1 MSDYLAVAG
10 VSAILKWTLLDALT
24 LDGPSSIV
32 DTTKP
37 AVTVGPPDLVTTGA
51 EEPVQLNLFMY
62 YASHNAAFRNL
73 CLPSADSNGNKL
85 SNPPLALNLHYL
97 MSAYGKSE
105 FDAEI
110 MLGWAMKVF
119 HENPVYS
126 QSEISDLIAQI
137 ASSAQPTA
145 EVKLLVNT
153 TLASQVESIKVTP
166 ESLSNEEIS
175 RLWMAFQTHY
185 RTTTSY
191 QVTVVLIQDTSTVKS
206 NLPVQSRNIAT
217 LAMPPPVLKNISP
230 TNAAVGDMLTLTG
243 SYFLGDKASAT
254 MVQFDGRLPLVAAAS
269 VQDGC
274 VRVKVPANLPA
285 GVRGVRVVRQ
295 VNFGVSTDPHAGF
308 SSNTEQFFLVPTITT
323 APPIVAAINTT
334 LSLAVTPPV
343 GREQQVALMVGNYS
357 IALAARPPTDPAFSS
372 ALNFPIPADFPY
384 STPPAALPLR
394 VQVDGAQ
401 SRLTLDQNLGSGTY
415 GQFLPQAEITP

>member
-10 VSAILKWTLLDALT
+10 VSAILKQTLIDALAVN
-24 LDGPSSIV
+24 GPSSIM
-32 DTTKP
+32 DMAKP
-37 AVTVGPPDLVTTGA
+37 VTVGPPDLVVTGT

-62 YASHNAAFRNL
+62 YASQNAAFRNM
-73 CLPSADSNGNKL
+73 CLPSFDSQGNKL

-97 MSAYGKSE
+97 VSAYGKSE

-110 MLGWAMKVF
+110 ILGWAMKVF
-119 HENPVYS
+119 HENPIYS
-126 QSEISDLIAQI
+126 QSDISNLLSEMSG
-137 ASSAQPTA
+137 SSAP
-145 EVKLLVNT
+145 EVILLVQT

-166 ESLSNEEIS
+166 ESLSNEEIA

-206 NLPVQSRNIAT
+206 NLPVQSRNVLA

-243 SYFLGDKASAT
+243 SYFLGDKAINT
-254 MVQFDGRLPLVAAAS
+254 MVQFDGMQPLVPAAS
-269 VQDGC
+269 VQDSC
-274 VRVKVPANLPA
+274 VRVKLPATLPA

-295 VNFGVSTDPHAGF
+295 VSFGISTDPHAGY
-308 SSNTEQFFLVPTITT
+308 SSNTQQFLYVPTITT
-323 APPIVAAINTT
+323 LPPITAAINTT

-343 GREQQVALMVGNYS
+343 GREQQVALMVGDYS
-357 IALAARPPTDPAFSS
+357 IALPARPPSDPDFSS
-372 ALNFPIPADFPY
+372 TLNFPIPPDFPY
-384 STPPAALPLR
+384 STPPVALPLR

-401 SRLTLDQNLGSGTY
+401 SKLTLDQTPGSPTY
-415 GQFLPQAEITP
+415 GQFLPQAQITA

>member
-10 VSAILKWTLLDALT
+10 VSAILKQTLIDALAVN
-24 LDGPSSIV
+24 GPSSIL
-32 DTTKP
+32 DMAKP
-37 AVTVGPPDLVTTGA
+37 VTVGPPDLVVTGS

-62 YASHNAAFRNL
+62 YASQNPAFRNM
-73 CLPSADSNGNKL
+73 CLPSVDSQGNKL

-97 MSAYGKSE
+97 VSAYGKNE

-110 MLGWAMKVF
+110 ILGWAMQVF
-119 HENPVYS
+119 HENPIYS
-126 QSEISDLIAQI
+126 QSAIGNLLAEMSG
-137 ASSAQPTA
+137 SSAP
-145 EVKLLVNT
+145 EVILLIQT

-166 ESLSNEEIS
+166 ESLSNEEIA

-206 NLPVQSRNIAT
+206 NLPVQSRNILA

-243 SYFLGDKASAT
+243 SYFLGDKAINT
-254 MVQFDGRLPLVAAAS
+254 MVQFDGMLPLVPAAS
-269 VQDGC
+269 VQDSC
-274 VRVKVPANLPA
+274 VRVKMPATLPA

-295 VNFGVSTDPHAGF
+295 VSFGVSTDPHAGY
-308 SSNTEQFFLVPTITT
+308 SSNTLQFLYVPTITT
-323 APPIVAAINTT
+323 PPPITAAVNTT
-334 LSLAVTPPV
+334 LALMVTPPV
-343 GREQQVALMVGNYS
+343 GREQQVALMVGDYS
-357 IALAARPPTDPAFSS
+357 VALPARPPSDPDFSS
-372 ALNFPIPADFPY
+372 TLNFPIPPDFPY
-384 STPPAALPLR
+384 STPPAALPVR

-401 SRLTLDQNLGSGTY
+401 SKLTLDQTLGSPTY
-415 GQFLPQAEITP
+415 GQFLPQAQITP

>member
-10 VSAILKWTLLDALT
+10 VSAILKQTLIDALAVN
-24 LDGPSSIV
+24 GPSSIL
-32 DTTKP
+32 DMAKP
-37 AVTVGPPDLVTTGA
+37 VTVGPPDLVVTGT

-62 YASHNAAFRNL
+62 YASQNPAFRNM
-73 CLPSADSNGNKL
+73 CLPSVDSQGNKL

-97 MSAYGKSE
+97 VSAYGKSE

-110 MLGWAMKVF
+110 ILGWAMKVF

-126 QSEISDLIAQI
+126 QSAIGNLLAEMSG
-137 ASSAQPTA
+137 SSAP
-145 EVKLLVNT
+145 EVMLLVQT

-166 ESLSNEEIS
+166 ESLSNEEIA

-206 NLPVQSRNIAT
+206 NLPVQSRNILA

-243 SYFLGDKASAT
+243 SYFLGDKASDT
-254 MVQFDGRLPLVAAAS
+254 MVQFDGMLPLVPAAS
-269 VQDGC
+269 VQDSC
-274 VRVKVPANLPA
+274 VRVKMPATLPA

-295 VNFGVSTDPHAGF
+295 VSFGVSTDPHAGY
-308 SSNTEQFFLVPTITT
+308 SSNTQQFLYVPTITT
-323 APPIVAAINTT
+323 LPPITAAISTT
-334 LSLAVTPPV
+334 LALTVTPPV
-343 GREQQVALMVGNYS
+343 GREQQVALMVGDYS
-357 IALAARPPTDPAFSS
+357 ITLPARPPTDPDFSS
-372 ALNFPIPADFPY
+372 TLNFPIPADFPY
-384 STPPAALPLR
+384 GTPPAALPLR

-401 SRLTLDQNLGSGTY
+401 SKLTLDQTTGSPTY
-415 GQFLPQAEITP
+415 GQFLPQAKITP